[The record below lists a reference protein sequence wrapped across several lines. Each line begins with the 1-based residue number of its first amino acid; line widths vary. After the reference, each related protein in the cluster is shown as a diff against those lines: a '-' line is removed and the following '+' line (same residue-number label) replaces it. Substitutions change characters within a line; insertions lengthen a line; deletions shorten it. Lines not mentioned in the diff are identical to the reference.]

1 MGHGSHAAE
10 QNWQAADLPARRLAG
25 VVLNP
30 VAPTDVLLRLLAC
43 DSAAVRMTLCLER
56 DLPVEVVDAVL
67 AHPDPR
73 TRRFLAA
80 NPHVDPVQRARL
92 VDDPHWLVRAW
103 LGQGP
108 GYQHRHSKLPEQTV
122 VRMLTTFEQEC
133 LESLFWQVP
142 RSARRTFPSHPE
154 PKVRAYAC
162 AWWSELTEQERSA
175 LLADAD
181 EEVRERAQL
190 QGRHLDPEY
199 VERELPDRSC
209 HARTHLLMH
218 GALSRRVVEQVLA
231 APVGH
236 QDLAMIAGNPSL
248 PLDVLALLV
257 RDPDRHVRETTA
269 GRPELTAQQRQ
280 ALAQDS
286 HPAVR
291 TRISLHPALTEEERA
306 AIDYQ
311 VDVEQTFGP
320 SDRVHDP
327 AESRR
332 VALSSHPTLRRSAA
346 CDSSLPP
353 DLVTHLSDDPDLGVR
368 VLLAQN
374 HPQAPEELLL
384 RSFLEYTGRE
394 RWHLTTRPNFPT
406 ADLGRYAEAADP
418 MLRRLAL
425 LDPQIPLPTVDRLS
439 ADLDPGVRADAA
451 RHPRLP
457 LRRLTELLDDEELAH
472 VAAANPALPLPVMH
486 RLVAALDD
494 EGRLA

>member
-1 MGHGSHAAE
+1 MA
-10 QNWQAADLPARRLAG
+10 
-25 VVLNP
+25 LNP

-67 AHPDPR
+67 THPDPR

-80 NPHVDPVQRARL
+80 NPHVDPAQRARL

-103 LGQGP
+103 LGRGP
-108 GYQHRHSKLPEQTV
+108 GYRYGHSKLPEQTV
-122 VRMLTTFEQEC
+122 VRMLTTYEQEC
-133 LESLFWQVP
+133 LDSLFRQVP
-142 RSARRTFPSHPE
+142 RSARWTFPSHPE
-154 PKVRAYAC
+154 PMVRVYAC
-162 AWWSELTEQERSA
+162 AWWSELTEQEQSA
-175 LLADAD
+175 LLADPD
-181 EEVRERAQL
+181 EEVRETAQR
-190 QGRHLDPEY
+190 QDRHLDPEY
-199 VERELPDRSC
+199 VERELPDRPS

-231 APVGH
+231 TPAER

-257 RDPDRHVRETTA
+257 RDPDPHVRETAA

-280 ALAQDS
+280 ALAEDPD
-286 HPAVR
+286 PAVR

-311 VDVEQTFGP
+311 VSSDQTFGP
-320 SDRVHDP
+320 SGFPAEYYDP
-327 AESRR
+327 ARSRR
-332 VALSSHPTLRRSAA
+332 HALSSHPTLRRSAA
-346 CDSSLPP
+346 CDPSLPP
-353 DLVTHLSDDPDLGVR
+353 DLVTLLSDDPDLGVR

-374 HPQAPEELLL
+374 HPQASAELLL

-394 RWHLTTRPNFPT
+394 RWQLTTRPNFPT
-406 ADLGRYAEAADP
+406 AELSGYAEAADP

-425 LDPQIPLPTVDRLS
+425 LDPQIPPPTLARLS
-439 ADLDPGVRADAA
+439 ADPDPDVRADAA
-451 RHPRLP
+451 RHPSLP

-486 RLVAALDD
+486 RLVAAPYSGDLFDAHV
-494 EGRLA
+494 R